1 MSELGKKVL
10 EKIKEEKIAPK
21 PRWRF
26 LLKDYFVWLLFLI
39 SLIIGAV
46 AFCVSL
52 HILFE
57 NDWDL
62 YQYLHRSLA
71 GHILI
76 SIPYIWIILLILFIS
91 VAYYN
96 FKHTKEGYRHEAY
109 VILGLSVI
117 GSIILGTFLN
127 TLGAGQEVEDVV
139 ASSIPIYE
147 SLTCCHNR
155 TDIWDQPGNGLLG
168 GKIIKI
174 VDPKV
179 FELKDFH
186 GVLWQ
191 VREDD
196 DTLEYEPIRIVP
208 GEEIKVIGEKEQ
220 ENVFWA
226 REIRPWQNKGLMQK
240 AKMRWDSDD

>member
-10 EKIKEEKIAPK
+10 EKIKEEKIGPK

-26 LLKDYFVWLLFLI
+26 LFKDYFIWLMFLI
-39 SLIIGAV
+39 SLIIGAI

-76 SIPYIWIILLILFIS
+76 SIPYLWIIFLILFIG

-96 FKHTKEGYRHEAY
+96 FKHTKEGYRRETY
-109 VILGLSVI
+109 MIVGLSIV
-117 GSIILGTFLN
+117 GSLILGTFLH
-127 TLGAGQEVEDVV
+127 TVGAGQTVEDVV
-139 ASSIPIYE
+139 ASSIPFYE
-147 SLTCCHNR
+147 KLTCCHDR
-155 TDIWDQPGNGLLG
+155 TDIWDQPEKGLLG
-168 GKIIKI
+168 GKITKTLNN
-174 VDPKV
+174 KE
-179 FELKDFH
+179 FELKDFR
-186 GVLWQ
+186 GVFWQ
-191 VREDD
+191 VQENE
-196 DTLEYEPIRIVP
+196 DTLEYEPVRIEA
-208 GEEIKVIGEKEQ
+208 GEEIKIIGEKEQ

-226 REIRPWQNKGLMQK
+226 REIRPWQNKGQIRK
-240 AKMRWDSDD
+240 AKLRWSDD